1 MKDILYVYMFGVFS
15 LRYQDRDVTPEKNTT
30 KKSMQLLQ
38 LLLYYRKEGIT
49 REKLLHT
56 LYGQGNVENPSNN
69 LKVITYQLRKKLVEA
84 GLPDWNYIENRG
96 GTYYWTSPMEVE
108 TDVEVFGS
116 LLQRAEAATDP
127 GERMDL
133 FCEVCH
139 SYKGEFLT
147 NLSGEEWVMME
158 STCYREQYFKALEA
172 AEQELKERKRYLEL
186 LELCNDAIGMYPFE
200 EWQAVKIDCLMAM
213 NRFKEAMEVYEATTR
228 MYFEEMGLPPS
239 DRMLDRLR
247 DMGSKI
253 YTSAQAAT
261 SITSILQEKEPRKAG
276 AYFCGFPSFID
287 GYRMMRRVVERHGES
302 VYMMVCTLTDAK
314 GNHLEDR
321 DRIQTMTPI
330 LRESIGKSLRS
341 GDVYSMYSPTQF
353 VLLLFGTQ
361 GSGCG
366 LIRERILKRFTTGHK
381 SWREC
386 VRFYATSVI
395 DVGQPVEELEFK
407 DVFFA

>member
-1 MKDILYVYMFGVFS
+1 MKDILHVHMFGVFM
-15 LRYQDRDVTPEKNTT
+15 LQYQGRDVTPEKNTT
-30 KKSMQLLQ
+30 KKTMQLLQ
-38 LLLYYRKEGIT
+38 LLLFHGKKGIA
-49 REKLLHT
+49 REKLLYA

-69 LKVITYQLRKKLVEA
+69 LKVITSQLRKKLIVA
-84 GLPDWNYIENRG
+84 GLPEWNYIENSG
-96 GTYYWTSPMEVE
+96 GIYYWTSPMEIRL
-108 TDVEVFGS
+108 DVEIFEER
-116 LLQRAEAATDP
+116 LAEAEKVGD
-127 GERMDL
+127 GEKRL
-133 FCEVCH
+133 ELICQACR

-158 STCYREQYFKALEA
+158 SAQFRERYFWALGEAEKA
-172 AEQELKERKRYLEL
+172 LKERKRYLEL

-213 NRFKEAMEVYEATTR
+213 NRFREAMDVYEATTK

-253 YTSAQAAT
+253 YTSAQAAVN
-261 SITSILQEKEPRKAG
+261 ITSILREKEPKKAG

-314 GNHLEDR
+314 GNHLEDKE
-321 DRIQTMTPI
+321 RIKAMTPV

-361 GSGCG
+361 GGGCG
-366 LIRERILKRFTTGHK
+366 LIRERILKSFSEEHK
-381 SWREC
+381 SWKSC
-386 VRFYATSVI
+386 VKFYATSVI
-395 DVGQPVEELEFK
+395 DVGHPVEDIDFK
-407 DVFFA
+407 NVFFA